1 MINKKG
7 FIDIEIIFI
16 ILMFLIPWILI
27 WYSMEY
33 VEDMTPK
40 CKKLYYCYITNK
52 CLMSKEE
59 IYDYKTNCY

>member
-1 MINKKG
+1 
-7 FIDIEIIFI
+7 
-16 ILMFLIPWILI
+16 
-27 WYSMEY
+27 MEY